1 MNLISIDTIK
11 SFNELNKQLWKYC
24 WKYWYAKEYTHYGIR
39 EYLNIEIDKIKNE
52 KKELSILDIG
62 CGSAWAA
69 KYFSD
74 LYAEY
79 IGIDFN
85 EELIEQLKKDFAG
98 DPKCSFYLHDIE
110 YKEPLSFKSNNF
122 NLILANFILLELADL
137 ERFFENA
144 ASAQSKGDYLIITGL
159 DPVNEILRVSNSQNE
174 LEENLIAYRHSDLPL
189 VLTKE
194 MSFNG
199 EATNFKYLRVLYS
212 IKDILNTA
220 LSNSYVLVD
229 LDDKL
234 NLNSDSPKSPL
245 YYALKLKRR

>member
-1 MNLISIDTIK
+1 MSNAGRRLDSTASTHPSPGGADEISEIK
-11 SFNELNKQLWKYC
+11 E
-24 WKYWYAKEYTHYGIR
+24 
-39 EYLNIEIDKIKNE
+39 E
-52 KKELSILDIG
+52 KDRLRILDIG

-85 EELIEQLKKDFAG
+85 EELIEQLKEDFHNN
-98 DPKCSFYLHDIE
+98 PKCSFYLHNIE
-110 YKEPLSFKSNNF
+110 SKQPLSFHNGKY
-122 NLILANFILLELADL
+122 NLILANFILLELSDL
-137 ERFFENA
+137 KTFFENV
-144 ASAQSKGDYLIITGL
+144 ASVQSKGDYMIITGL
-159 DPVNEILRVSNSQNE
+159 DPLNEIMRVSNSPNE
-174 LEENLIAYRHSDLPL
+174 LEENLNAYRHSASPL

-212 IKDILNTA
+212 IRDILNTA
-220 LSNSYVLVD
+220 FLSSYEFVD

-234 NLNSDSPKSPL
+234 NLHADSLKSPL
-245 YYALKLKRR
+245 YYALKLKRK